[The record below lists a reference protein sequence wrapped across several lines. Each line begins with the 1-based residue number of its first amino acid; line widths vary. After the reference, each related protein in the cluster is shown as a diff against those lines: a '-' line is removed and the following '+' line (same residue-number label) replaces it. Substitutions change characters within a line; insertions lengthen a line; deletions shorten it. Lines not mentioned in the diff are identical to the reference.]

1 MSFNGPELQ
10 QRVFKLPISVVISL
24 FVTLYIITN
33 GGLLRINGYGNIQG
47 LQREVSKKCQD
58 NIHSKF

>member
-10 QRVFKLPISVVISL
+10 KRVFKLPISVVISL
-24 FVTLYIITN
+24 FVTLYMITN
-33 GGLLRINGYGNIQG
+33 GVLLRINGNIQG

-58 NIHSKF
+58 NIQSKF